1 MIKAVA
7 DKIIVQFMRATKTKG
22 GLILPDT
29 VTDPQGYG
37 KVLSVGEDVKN
48 VEVDEFLVFHPR
60 AGMDML
66 INKQIL
72 KVLKYDE
79 LYGKLEDQEIKD
91 SLSPLTVGNPEEKL
105 VQPVSNIIQ

>member
-1 MIKAVA
+1 MIQAVA

-22 GLILPDT
+22 GLILPDQ

-37 KVLSVGEDVKN
+37 KVLSVGEDIPKKIN
-48 VEVDEFLVFHPR
+48 VDDFIVFHPR

-66 INKQIL
+66 IDGNIM

-79 LYGKLEDQEIKD
+79 IYGLLQDDSIKE
-91 SLSPLTVGNPEEKL
+91 SLSPLQIGKNEGSK
-105 VQPVSNIIQ
+105 IIH

>member
-37 KVLSVGEDVKN
+37 KVLSVGEDVNN
-48 VEVDEFLVFHPR
+48 VEVGEFLVFHPR

-91 SLSPLTVGNPEEKL
+91 SLSPLTVGNPEQKL